1 MVAKDT
7 TGIKFTSFS
16 YTFDNFSFLFY
27 ESYSCHQETLVR
39 DRSSLNWLGHT
50 FSKYGLGMAVGP
62 RDLMRRSVKSN
73 CFHNDVETL
82 FAIFHL
88 ILP

>member
-27 ESYSCHQETLVR
+27 ESYNCHQENLVR
-39 DRSSLNWLGHT
+39 DRSSLNWLGHI
-50 FSKYGLGMAVGP
+50 FSKYGLGVAVGP
-62 RDLMRRSVKSN
+62 RDLIRSVKSN
-73 CFHNDVETL
+73 CFHNDVETS
-82 FAIFHL
+82 FTIFHL